1 MDMSIPDQSSID
13 WANLPVD
20 EALQLLGPEWVT
32 IDDAVAILG
41 QSKSKVD
48 RRRGDEPGPDGP
60 LESLRVR
67 GRRVLVRIPS
77 EELEDPSRM
86 HLAYERRIQA
96 LEAELADERRRTD
109 ELRLQDERLRSRLR
123 DYDRDLDLTS
133 VARRDEAGRHD
144 AEMRR
149 LRESYEGA
157 VAQAAQERRLSATLE
172 EDLASTEEEGDRFRA
187 GFEATERELGVFK
200 ELVDTNGIN
209 IRDLHR
215 RVGDRQKQH

>member
-1 MDMSIPDQSSID
+1 MDMSIPDEPSID

-86 HLAYERRIQA
+86 PPC
-96 LEAELADERRRTD
+96 
-109 ELRLQDERLRSRLR
+109 
-123 DYDRDLDLTS
+123 
-133 VARRDEAGRHD
+133 
-144 AEMRR
+144 
-149 LRESYEGA
+149 LREADPGSRGG
-157 VAQAAQERRLSATLE
+157 VGRRASAY
-172 EDLASTEEEGDRFRA
+172 R
-187 GFEATERELGVFK
+187 
-200 ELVDTNGIN
+200 
-209 IRDLHR
+209 
-215 RVGDRQKQH
+215 